1 MANLI
6 NMLEETAINNNFEV
20 KDFLKDFD
28 FCLSYFGNNL
38 YNGLIF
44 IKQDLDI
51 KNNDIVAVI
60 TNNTSSPIVT
70 LRRLIKVGEVTKLV
84 DIQNSYPPIII
95 GSSEEEYKILG
106 KAIHR
111 LCEFY

>member
-1 MANLI
+1 MNLI
-6 NMLEETAINNNFEV
+6 DTFEESSIKNNVEV

-28 FCLSYFGNNL
+28 FCISYFGNNI

-44 IKQDLDI
+44 IKRDLNI
-51 KNNDIVAVI
+51 KNNDIVAVT

-70 LRRLIKVGEVTKLV
+70 LRRVIKVGEVTKLV

-106 KAIHR
+106 KAIYR
-111 LCEFY
+111 LCEFD

>member
-44 IKQDLDI
+44 IKRDLDI

-60 TNNTSSPIVT
+60 TNNISSQIVT
-70 LRRLIKVGEVTKLV
+70 LRRVIKVGEVTQLI
-84 DIQNSYPPIII
+84 DIQNIYEPINV
-95 GSSEEEYKILG
+95 GSGEEEYEILG

-111 LCEFY
+111 LCEFD